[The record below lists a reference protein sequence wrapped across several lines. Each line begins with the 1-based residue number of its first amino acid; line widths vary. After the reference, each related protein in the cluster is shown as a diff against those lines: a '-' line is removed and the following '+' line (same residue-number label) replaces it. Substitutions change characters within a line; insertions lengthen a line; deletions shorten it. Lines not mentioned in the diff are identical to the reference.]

1 MRYLAYV
8 VLPLLS
14 LSLGAQTSLSSFT
27 PPAVP
32 ADAFLHACYR
42 QAEYNYDVCQ
52 YYCTRPGALL
62 GCAANCKDIYQ
73 AHLAACRAAHKHK

>member
-1 MRYLAYV
+1 MRFLAYV

-14 LSLGAQTSLSSFT
+14 LSLGVQTSLPSFT

-32 ADAFLHACYR
+32 ADGLHACYL
-42 QAEYNYDVCQ
+42 QAEYNYDVCRFF
-52 YYCTRPGALL
+52 CTRPGALL
-62 GCAANCKDIYQ
+62 SCNQNCKDIYQ